1 MLITQKTAFSNDR
14 NQKLE
19 IFVNKIQD
27 ADAILEPWVRGYT
40 FLEGKSTR
48 RNTERSMNFWKRT
61 KKEVPVSG
69 TWSGTHDADVYPGAF
84 LEPDLQPS
92 SGIG

>member
-40 FLEGKSTR
+40 FLEGK
-48 RNTERSMNFWKRT
+48 
-61 KKEVPVSG
+61 VQG
-69 TWSGTHDADVYPGAF
+69 
-84 LEPDLQPS
+84 
-92 SGIG
+92 GIPKDQ

>member
-48 RNTERSMNFWKRT
+48 RNTERSM
-61 KKEVPVSG
+61 KEVPVSG
-69 TWSGTHDADVYPGAF
+69 TWSGTHDADVYPGTF